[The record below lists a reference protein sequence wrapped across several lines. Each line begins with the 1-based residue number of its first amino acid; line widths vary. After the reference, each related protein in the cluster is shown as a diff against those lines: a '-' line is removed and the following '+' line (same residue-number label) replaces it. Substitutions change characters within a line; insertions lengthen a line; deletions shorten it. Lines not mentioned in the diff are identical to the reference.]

1 MRLRDID
8 ILSINKKVDLTV
20 VVTVVLLV
28 AYSIVMVYSATQSNA
43 ATSDDPYFFIK
54 KQLVA
59 LIIGI
64 AALFLSAL
72 ANYNRWRN
80 SYILLYMLNILML
93 VLVLFLGA
101 EHKGAQSW
109 IEIGGFQLQPSEIS
123 KVLLIITLASF
134 FATRKNQLV
143 GVGDVLLALAHIS
156 LPLVLVLVQPD
167 LGTALCYIAILVGMM
182 LVAGFPARYFGYIA
196 IAGSLLMLVAIK
208 FNFLKEYQINRLTVF
223 VNPSNDPQGAGYNLL
238 QSKIAIGSGQFSGK
252 GLLSGTQ
259 AKLQF
264 LPERHTDFIFSVV
277 GEELGFLGTAFLLI
291 LFFALIMRGLRTAAY
306 SKNYFGTL
314 LVTGVVSLWLFQ
326 IIVNIGMTIGLMPIT
341 GIPLPFMSYG
351 NSSLISHLAAVGVLL
366 NVYARRY
373 SQ

>member
-1 MRLRDID
+1 MSLRDID

-54 KQLVA
+54 KQVVA
-59 LIIGI
+59 LAIGI
-64 AALFLSAL
+64 AALLPAAL
-72 ANYNRWRN
+72 ANYNRWR
-80 SYILLYMLNILML
+80 SAYAPLYILNIFMLA
-93 VLVLFLGA
+93 LVLFIGV
-101 EHKGAQSW
+101 EHKGALSW
-109 IEIGGFQLQPSEIS
+109 IEVGGFQLQPSEIS
-123 KVLLIITLASF
+123 KVLLIITLAGF
-134 FATRKNQLV
+134 FATRKNQLP
-143 GVGDVLLALAHIS
+143 GVGDALMALAHIG
-156 LPLVLVLVQPD
+156 LPLTLVMVQPD

-196 IAGSLLMLVAIK
+196 IAGSLLTLVAVK
-208 FNFLKEYQINRLTVF
+208 FNFFKEYQINRLMVF
-223 VNPSNDPQGAGYNLL
+223 VDPSNDPQGAGYNLL

-277 GEELGFLGTAFLLI
+277 GEELGFIGTAFLLV
-291 LFFALIMRGLRTAAY
+291 LFFTLIMRGLRTAAY

-326 IIVNIGMTIGLMPIT
+326 MIVNIGMTIGLMPIT

-351 NSSLISHLAAVGVLL
+351 NSSLITHLAAVGVLL
-366 NVYARRY
+366 NVYARRF